1 MDVSKGAHLRS
12 SPSPGLV
19 PKFQIRHRETG
30 RGIGQKICSKVVR
43 FVSLDTGQEEV
54 GLMSRWD
61 LGSIQV
67 PLAPWDGSE
76 LEPGNQ
82 KFTQ

>member
-1 MDVSKGAHLRS
+1 MDVSEGAHLRS

-19 PKFQIRHRETG
+19 PKFQIRHKEPG

-61 LGSIQV
+61 LGRIQV
-67 PLAPWDGSE
+67 HLAAWDGSE
-76 LEPGNQ
+76 LDPGNQ